1 MSTFKNLFELRHHK
15 VVEANVL
22 KELFSFERGT
32 LITLILLETIFLYIL
47 IPFVGNGIAAW
58 YGIIV
63 TLTLWR
69 LYDGYDFQKTPQ
81 RHTPV
86 NWHKKFVVKVWMT
99 AFLLSLLALFVIPQ
113 LDEYYQLFVFIM
125 LLGISAGAV
134 KTLSEDYR
142 TAIGYLLILLVPT
155 SVEMLLLMRTD
166 TYILAFL
173 LMLYFFTQSSIIL
186 HSYEQ
191 SNELERKKAEI
202 SEVQEELFEKEEMLH
217 LFFEQAPI
225 GVFSY
230 DKNLNIISCN
240 ELFLALFNVQKD
252 KIIGTNLND
261 ILDEK
266 AIRGI
271 GDSLTKGIQTYI
283 GSYDSLGGSEVWVE
297 GKYSPVYDKQR
308 TVIGG
313 IGLIEDKTT
322 EHMALKK
329 LEYLVSH
336 DPLTSLSNRRGFDE
350 YMMKMMGKKKHSS
363 HLSLLFYLDL
373 NQFKYVNDSL
383 GHTYGDKLLT
393 VVSKRLQRLVNPS
406 SNLSRLGGDEFLLVD
421 PFVSKNKDEAKNKAY
436 QYIEKIQE
444 LFSEPFVIE
453 GVRLY
458 LKTSIGIVIIEP
470 DSSNVEEIVR
480 HADISMYQAKRHGL
494 EHISFY
500 NTQLDMER
508 KNTFDLQHDLV
519 SGIDS
524 DQLQL
529 FFQPIVNIKDDT
541 LHAAEAL
548 LRWQHPERGLILP
561 VDFIPLAIES
571 RVIADIGWW
580 VLEKVC
586 VYISQWKK
594 RGEWQIKYVS
604 VNIDAKQLIKDDF
617 SSTFLSKLKEYGVEA
632 SEIRIEITE
641 TSLINDFVIT
651 QKVIQEL
658 RDNGIKCIIDDFG
671 TGYSSLSYLKMLSFS
686 VLKIDREFIRDMLDN
701 KENIK
706 LIKMMIK
713 IGKQFNY
720 NIVVEGIEEEA
731 QKIIIKNIDNT
742 LSYQGYLIS
751 PPIPEPEFRKKFLKR
766 KTIYHAVLSA

>member
-1 MSTFKNLFELRHHK
+1 MYNRSMSIFKNLFELRHHK

-47 IPFVGNGIAAW
+47 MPLIGNGIAAW

-69 LYDGYDFQKTPQ
+69 LYDGYDFQKSPQ

-86 NWHKKFVVKVWMT
+86 HWHKKFVVKVWMT

-142 TAIGYLLILLVPT
+142 TAIGYLLILLVPI
-155 SVEMLLLMRTD
+155 SVEMLLLMRPD

-173 LMLYFFTQSSIIL
+173 LILYFFTQSSIIL
-186 HSYEQ
+186 HAYEQ
-191 SNELERKKAEI
+191 NNELERKKEEI
-202 SEVQEELFEKEEMLH
+202 FEVQEALFEKEEMLH

-230 DKNLNIISCN
+230 DKNLNIINCN
-240 ELFLALFNVQKD
+240 ELFLALFNVQQD

-261 ILDEK
+261 ILNENT
-266 AIRGI
+266 IGVI
-271 GDSLTKGIQTYI
+271 GDSLTKGIQSYI
-283 GSYDSLGGSEVWVE
+283 GSYNSLRGSEFWVE

-313 IGLIEDKTT
+313 MGLIEDKTK
-322 EHMALKK
+322 EHIALKK
-329 LEYLVSH
+329 LEYLASH
-336 DPLTSLSNRRGFDE
+336 DSLTSLSNRRGFDE
-350 YMMKMMGKKKHSS
+350 YMIKMMGKKKHTAY
-363 HLSLLFYLDL
+363 LSLLFYLDL
-373 NQFKYVNDSL
+373 NQFKHVNDSL

-393 VVSKRLQRLVNPS
+393 VVSKRLQRLVSPG
-406 SNLSRLGGDEFLLVD
+406 SNLSRLGGDEFIIVY
-421 PFVSKNKDEAKNKAY
+421 PFVSKEKYEARHKAD
-436 QYIEKIQE
+436 QYIENIQE
-444 LFSEPFVIE
+444 LFLEPFVIE

-470 DSSNVEEIVR
+470 DSSNIEEIVR
-480 HADISMYQAKRHGL
+480 HADISMFQAKRHGL

-519 SGIDS
+519 SGIDN

-529 FFQPIVNIKDDT
+529 FFQPIVNIKDDS
-541 LHAAEAL
+541 LRAAEAL
-548 LRWQHPERGLILP
+548 LRWQHPEKGLILP

-571 RVIADIGWW
+571 GVIADLGWW

-586 VYISQWKK
+586 VCISQWKK
-594 RGEWQIKYVS
+594 RGEWKLKYVS
-604 VNIDAKQLIKDDF
+604 INIDAKQLIKDDF
-617 SSTFLSKLKEYGVEA
+617 SGIFLSKLKEYGVET
-632 SEIRIEITE
+632 SEIKIEITE

-651 QKVIQEL
+651 QKVIKEL
-658 RDNGIKCIIDDFG
+658 RSNGIKCVIDDFG
-671 TGYSSLSYLKMLSFS
+671 TGYSSLSYLKKLSFS
-686 VLKIDREFIRDMLDN
+686 VLKIDKEFIHDMLHN
-701 KENIK
+701 EENIK
-706 LIKMMIK
+706 LVKMMIM
-713 IGKQFNY
+713 IAKQFNY

-731 QKIIIKNIDNT
+731 QKTVIKNIDNT

-751 PPIPEPEFRKKFLKR
+751 PPIPEPEFSKKFLN
-766 KTIYHAVLSA
+766 S